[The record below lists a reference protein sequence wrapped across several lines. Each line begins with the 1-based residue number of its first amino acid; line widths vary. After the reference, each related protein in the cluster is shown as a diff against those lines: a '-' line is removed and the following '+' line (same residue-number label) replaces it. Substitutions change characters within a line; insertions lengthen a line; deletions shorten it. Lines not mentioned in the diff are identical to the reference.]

1 MRRGWIIWYARL
13 GLCAGLLRFC
23 ALAVLVIGG
32 CTEWT
37 IPACEGTP
45 PKTPCVGE
53 CTIPLEPVGQAF
65 TSATV
70 PLAVVIQDEQGTFHC
85 QQIKP

>member
-1 MRRGWIIWYARL
+1 MIAAVYVRSVMMLWML
-13 GLCAGLLRFC
+13 
-23 ALAVLVIGG
+23 ALVN

-37 IPACEGTP
+37 IPACGGMP
-45 PKTPCVGE
+45 PKTPCVGA
-53 CTIPLEPVGQAF
+53 CTVTLEPVGPASTQ
-65 TSATV
+65 ATV

>member
-1 MRRGWIIWYARL
+1 MIAAVYARSVMML
-13 GLCAGLLRFC
+13 WML
-23 ALAVLVIGG
+23 ALVS

-37 IPACEGTP
+37 IPACEGMP

-53 CTIPLEPVGQAF
+53 CTIPLEPVGPAF
-65 TSATV
+65 TQATV